1 MPWAPTPLP
10 LTPPPFPKM
19 LNPPGQWSHWC
30 WQDVM
35 MRAEELGAALSSAL
49 TSPSGVSW
57 AFGQLGAFPGE
68 LELSLKPWPKSMNKQ
83 GGSRNTENQPGQTSQ
98 CFYNST
104 LLVHTFFRAP
114 IFLSFQCWTTWIV
127 SLSAPPMVDSL
138 PTWYPLWPQIPL
150 DWEHQ
155 QGLVSDA
162 WLLAVSLNESLK
174 PEAFHWQRRG
184 PLAL

>member
-1 MPWAPTPLP
+1 
-10 LTPPPFPKM
+10 
-19 LNPPGQWSHWC
+19 
-30 WQDVM
+30 

-49 TSPSGVSW
+49 SSPSGVSW

-68 LELSLKPWPKSMNKQ
+68 LELSLKPW
-83 GGSRNTENQPGQTSQ
+83 
-98 CFYNST
+98 
-104 LLVHTFFRAP
+104 
-114 IFLSFQCWTTWIV
+114 
-127 SLSAPPMVDSL
+127 
-138 PTWYPLWPQIPL
+138 YPLWPQKPL

-184 PLAL
+184 PLPLP